1 MNECSSR
8 SHAIFTIVLTASSR
22 EGSGNEKCVV
32 SKFHLVDLA
41 GSERNKKSE
50 TAGAR
55 FKASSISPLSSLSS
69 QRQNPC
75 TDCDDVVMKGEL
87 HIAASRMV

>member
-8 SHAIFTIVLTASSR
+8 SHAIFTIVLTASNR

-55 FKASSISPLSSLSS
+55 FKVSSPRACSLASANIRGQVS
-69 QRQNPC
+69 C
-75 TDCDDVVMKGEL
+75 
-87 HIAASRMV
+87 

>member
-22 EGSGNEKCVV
+22 EGSGHEKRVV

-50 TAGAR
+50 GAGLR
-55 FKASSISPLSSLSS
+55 FKASLSPHSPTILEAILS
-69 QRQNPC
+69 P
-75 TDCDDVVMKGEL
+75 M
-87 HIAASRMV
+87 